1 MGSPVNLSAYSEDQ
15 YDALREI
22 SNIAMGRAA
31 DTLARLL
38 DRFIRLPVPQVRIV
52 QAALVADTLRELV
65 AGEASVTVIRQAFSG
80 RLRGEALVFFCGE
93 TYAELADLLGH
104 VGDSAVDHEELVLDL
119 SNLLVGATIGG
130 IAEQLGYELGY
141 SPPSIIADRTTMDL
155 VLEAKSV
162 PWSQA
167 VLLSLNL
174 RVEGKAFL
182 CHVLAFWPDEALRAL
197 RDAIDRF
204 LETV

>member
-1 MGSPVNLSAYSEDQ
+1 VNLTAYSDDQ

-31 DTLARLL
+31 DSLARLL
-38 DRFIRLPVPQVRIV
+38 HRFIRLPVPNVRIV
-52 QAALVADTLRELV
+52 EAALVADALRELV
-65 AGEASVTVIRQAFSG
+65 AGETSVTVVREAFSG
-80 RLRGEALVFFCGE
+80 RMRGEALVFFCGDS
-93 TYAELADLLGH
+93 YAELADLLGH
-104 VGDSAVDHEELVLDL
+104 EADGVADHEELVLDL

-141 SPPSIIADRTTMDL
+141 SAPSIIADRQTMDL
-155 VLEAKSV
+155 VLEAKKV
-162 PWSQA
+162 PWSHA
-167 VLLSLNL
+167 VLLSLNF

-182 CHVLAFWPDEALRAL
+182 CHVLAFWPDDALRAL

-204 LETV
+204 LEGI